1 MSDLSG
7 LLPLPSHPSVR
18 GNPTL
23 YPETLSLELFPMD
36 PLFRGPDPLIHLCI
50 LGTCS
55 AQDTHGAKQALK
67 HGTSWGVNGIAMDVL
82 TVQQAPAGPTSN
94 SSHAMAHTCGCTLS
108 AADPE
113 GGLASG
119 KLDRWELMLGKKV
132 DNLF

>member
-1 MSDLSG
+1 
-7 LLPLPSHPSVR
+7 
-18 GNPTL
+18 
-23 YPETLSLELFPMD
+23 
-36 PLFRGPDPLIHLCI
+36 
-50 LGTCS
+50 
-55 AQDTHGAKQALK
+55 
-67 HGTSWGVNGIAMDVL
+67 MDVL